1 MLIRIVRD
9 LAITFVLCLGE
20 RLLERF
26 LFPGLHRTA
35 ERMAAAD
42 PTRADDLATLVAE
55 AIGLLAVIWLFN
67 GTLYAIGLL
76 TRRPLRTQ
84 VPPLVTIIILTLT
97 FAGAYAQW
105 STMPAPPP
113 APQSASPQ
121 VGSPQSASPQAG
133 SPERAR

>member
-67 GTLYAIGLL
+67 GTLYAIGWL
-76 TRRPLRTQ
+76 TRRPLRPQ
-84 VPPLVTIIILTLT
+84 IPPLVAIIILTLT

-121 VGSPQSASPQAG
+121 VGSPQAG

>member
-1 MLIRIVRD
+1 VLHEPQKESLSHSMFIRIVRD

-20 RLLERF
+20 RILERF

-42 PTRADDLATLVAE
+42 PTRVDDLSTLIAE

-67 GTLYAIGLL
+67 GSLHAIGWL
-76 TRRPLRTQ
+76 TRRPLRPQ
-84 VPPLVTIIILTLT
+84 VPPLVAIIILTLT

-105 STMPAPPP
+105 SAMPA
-113 APQSASPQ
+113 APS
-121 VGSPQSASPQAG
+121 SPQA
-133 SPERAR
+133 ERAR